1 MSVVFGNKGLRKINP
16 FFRPLPLKGIISF
29 SISLFSAIFILVFLV
44 SSVFAFSL
52 NKDFTKPQSP
62 NQVFAYKRTGFDV
75 LQKAQKNIQHDL
87 GLPETPATN
96 NNQTN
101 GSPPG
106 NHPILAWSLLTIA
119 AIGFFSFVLI
129 VFKAQSKV
137 SSDRQRVNLSLERE
151 TQEKTVQ
158 NGSRESDLPNLS
170 KALNLLEPLWL
181 QPSNTTQSTEE
192 EALLMANRLDF
203 FLRSVR
209 LNLGSLKEF
218 FKISLY
224 HYDETSGLFHLISDS
239 TGTTFPLF
247 FTPGFLGRDQAA
259 CWKKEP
265 SSLRETSTIPETGE
279 VLSVA
284 FPFFDRLGTLFV
296 FAVSS
301 NGNNDI
307 PPEWYD
313 HFSIFIP
320 ELRKKLAEYSDL
332 QYIPL
337 TNTKNEEG
345 ELDFRALE
353 NRSLEEIQKGRE
365 LGNSFTLLFIK
376 IVEINNASGNPLGPP
391 DLFLRFKEKVRG
403 TLRSADSM
411 TILGDR
417 LLMFLLPE
425 TDRVES
431 QYVFNRI
438 LDLFHDLSRNGNLQE
453 MRLFSNILEWRI
465 GSKEELHDLIRRGVK
480 FEIPFEALEQ

>member
-1 MSVVFGNKGLRKINP
+1 MSTVFENKGLQKINP
-16 FFRPLPLKGIISF
+16 IFRLLPVKGIIF
-29 SISLFSAIFILVFLV
+29 ITISLCSSILMISMISPL
-44 SSVFAFSL
+44 FAFSL
-52 NKDFTKPQSP
+52 EKAFPIPQNT
-62 NQVFAYKRTGFDV
+62 NQVFTFERTGFDV

-87 GLPETPATN
+87 GLPETPVINTN
-96 NNQTN
+96 QPH
-101 GSPPG
+101 GSPTET
-106 NHPILAWSLLTIA
+106 HPILAWSLLTIA

-129 VFKAQSKV
+129 VFKAQSKL
-137 SSDRQRVNLSLERE
+137 SAYRQNVNIFRDGD
-151 TQEKTVQ
+151 TQENAAQ
-158 NGSRESDLPNLS
+158 NGFREFTLPNPS
-170 KALNLLEPLWL
+170 KALHLPEPLWL
-181 QPSNTTQSTEE
+181 QPSNTSLSTED

-203 FLRSVR
+203 FLRSIR
-209 LNLGSLKEF
+209 LNLGNLKEF

-224 HYDETSGLFHLISDS
+224 HYEETSGLFHLISDS

-247 FTPGFLGRDQAA
+247 FIPDFLGRSQAE
-259 CWKKEP
+259 CWKKDL
-265 SSLRETSTIPETGE
+265 SALRKASRIPEAGE

-296 FAVSS
+296 FSVSS
-301 NGNNDI
+301 SGNNNI
-307 PPEWYD
+307 PSEWYD

-320 ELRKKLAEYSDL
+320 ELGKKLAEYSDL

-376 IVEINNASGNPLGPP
+376 IVGITSERGNSLRLPE
-391 DLFLRFKEKVRG
+391 FFHRFKEKVRG

-438 LDLFHDLSRNGNLQE
+438 LDLFHDLSRNGNLHE
-453 MRLFSNILEWRI
+453 VRLFSNLLEWRS
-465 GSKEELHDLIRRGVK
+465 GSKEEIHDLIRRGVK
-480 FEIPFEALEQ
+480 FEIPFEG